1 MEAKV
6 SWAGGVSFKAESG
19 TGHTVTLDGPP
30 NLGGENLGA
39 RPMELLLMGLGGCTA
54 FDVMTILKKTRQDV
68 TDCVVQLSAERA
80 DAIPSVFTK
89 IHVHFVVTG
98 RNLKEKHVARAIQL
112 SAEEYC
118 SASIMLEKGGVV
130 MSHDYEI
137 VELDA

>member
-30 NLGGENLGA
+30 NLGGENFGA

-54 FDVMTILKKTRQDV
+54 FDVMTILKKARQDV
-68 TDCVVQLSAERA
+68 TDCVAQLSAERA
-80 DAIPSVFTK
+80 DAVPSVFTK
-89 IHVHFVVTG
+89 IHLHFVVTG

-130 MSHDYEI
+130 MSHDHEI
-137 VELDA
+137 IELDA

>member
-1 MEAKV
+1 
-6 SWAGGVSFKAESG
+6 
-19 TGHTVTLDGPP
+19 
-30 NLGGENLGA
+30 LGGENLGA

-54 FDVMTILKKTRQDV
+54 FDVMTILKKARQDV
-68 TDCVVQLSAERA
+68 TDCVAQLSAERA

-89 IHVHFVVTG
+89 IHLHFVVTG

-130 MSHDYEI
+130 MSHDHEI
-137 VELDA
+137 IELDA